1 VIWFDFPMRL
11 RTALK
16 SLCCLAH
23 SDAAMQSLEISART
37 GVSRQKPPRS
47 RSYWFWAGS
56 LLHDAEPKCLGC
68 QPPLPPDTTLK
79 R

>member
-37 GVSRQKPPRS
+37 GVSPSETAKVTQLLVLGGFVTSRRGTQVPRVS
-47 RSYWFWAGS
+47 CRRCR
-56 LLHDAEPKCLGC
+56 LTRP
-68 QPPLPPDTTLK
+68 
-79 R
+79 